1 MTDELQQLQYD
12 VATLK
17 KKLENVQNSMYC
29 DIVDANMS
37 NRRLK
42 HALWSSIRRR
52 AIAEIAVCL
61 LEIRLVENIN
71 FAASDK
77 IRPIY
82 EHKNQIWEKCLKLAN
97 KKLALYE

>member
-17 KKLENVQNSMYC
+17 NKLENVQNSMYC

-52 AIAEIAVCL
+52 AIAEFAVCL
-61 LEIRLVENIN
+61 LELRLIDIKSII
-71 FAASDK
+71 SDK

-82 EHKNQIWEKCLKLAN
+82 ERKQQIWEKCLKLAN